1 LTKPTVAL
9 LGKNTKEEEFEKLY
23 FENYAFLC
31 RRIYRF
37 VRDEDITKDIV
48 QDVFLKYW
56 QKINELRI
64 NESPKAYLQ
73 RACINQALNYLKE
86 KERRGEREQSYA
98 YNISTSAGHTERPDL
113 DYAATETSTN
123 IDKAINQLPP
133 ACRNAFLLSRHELKS
148 YKEIAKLLNISVNTV
163 EKHIGKALKVLRKI
177 LQN

>member
-1 LTKPTVAL
+1 MAL
-9 LGKNTKEEEFEKLY
+9 PGKNTKEEEFEKLY

-37 VRDEDITKDIV
+37 VRDEEITKDIV

-64 NESPKAYLQ
+64 NEFPKAYLQ

-98 YNISTSAGHTERPDL
+98 YDISTSAGNSNRPDSIYL
-113 DYAATETSTN
+113 TNETSSH
-123 IDKAINQLPP
+123 IDLAINQLPP

-163 EKHIGKALKVLRKI
+163 EKHVGKALKVLRKI
-177 LQN
+177 LKN